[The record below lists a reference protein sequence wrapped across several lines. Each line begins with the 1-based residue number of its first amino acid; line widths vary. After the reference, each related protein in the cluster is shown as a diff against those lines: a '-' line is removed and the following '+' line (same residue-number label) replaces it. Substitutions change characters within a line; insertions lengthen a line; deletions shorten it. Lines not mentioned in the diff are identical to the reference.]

1 MDLNLGGSKK
11 KQHHVRKKY
20 SIITLDLFKPTK
32 KSYPEFDYEKICK
45 EYLVIDLFVFWKSFR
60 IFPMI
65 YFPNKIS
72 HCILEHPLLNAILTV
87 AVMNGA
93 SLKWKED
100 ESSGEDERF
109 HDREAEEIV
118 RRLEQ
123 KYGGKRDKHGHK
135 IRFGCADD
143 YMDKTA
149 GYDLTDPFIDDT
161 EAYDEH
167 VPSALDT
174 ARGGFYVNKGKLE
187 FKSKYA
193 EGDEDSDVEDT
204 VIKKK
209 TVEKKRKIST
219 DEEVSDSKRTCI
231 FPPAKPSAD
240 NSSSLTEPVRRSNPQ
255 SPVRLSSAGAAPT
268 TKPRDAPRSRLLAQQ
283 YIKKRRLLGQP
294 PMAKI
299 QSPAVK
305 AAMGV
310 KKKLKP
316 QAKRTTVTMTGED
329 LAGFLKDMTGGELEA
344 VEGMEGIISETKEI
358 FQKTTSI
365 PIEHDTDVDKPVT
378 PPTEKVPQSQASSSG
393 LAGSSSIVAIPKRS
407 PGRPSG
413 SKIQHKQM
421 PIMSDRLRA
430 MIDTY
435 KQKTKEFG
443 APNKKIRLPPSLV
456 DLCIR
461 IEEQCTLEHFNHQQK
476 TRIFDLLANWVCVQR
491 NSLYIR
497 MKAHRDRHEPSAA
510 SDSDINADEPMSETK
525 EAPRSMNDEKV
536 LGSNDSSSSIITI
549 SSSPAIPDSSPKSP
563 EALTLE
569 KKEQLIG
576 VKNTTSSDAARSS
589 GTKHTPATKEGTEKI
604 GTASDTTLPSISV
617 TKYLD
622 SSACSK
628 TAFNPSKA
636 PPTTTVTGTLNN
648 TQLLSM
654 FATMMQQTR
663 GDSIL
668 QQQRF
673 VDSLTAQ
680 MNAHLLSSKQQSEL
694 LSQFQLTLNNLS
706 KMTTITP
713 TSSVKS
719 PASSKPTVSKS
730 DPQPS
735 KSQPKPNR
743 ALANGSSNSSPIK
756 GFKQPKN
763 EKASRAL
770 KEINN
775 ALAQVVSEVEK
786 ALIHTEN
793 EYVKEKM
800 RTEKEGKIAPP
811 KRFLWT
817 DPLRAALKKQVTLL
831 FASLEQHG
839 DPTHI
844 TNTTVVQYLYYTV
857 RPLFKDY
864 VKFRDLV
871 LEILRLCPERR
882 QLVLIP
888 EMKAFIELSDASKA
902 QSGVS
907 QVTSKTLK
915 TSRTDS
921 SSAKISPNKN
931 ISNAELRQASITNA
945 ADFRSSNTVDRKEN
959 CSVKCSNGMEV
970 EILAGSSRSSVLLT
984 PKLTS
989 GQKVILVR
997 ESKER
1002 EKLLGE
1008 KAVAEK
1014 TLKGCEEIEQ
1024 KLQEQKEREVA
1035 ENRKRDEEAIKKW
1048 EQEASIEKKLE
1059 AERLEAS
1066 RDEDE
1071 ELGAVESVIFAM
1083 RPKDSDLQE
1092 IEEVELGAD
1101 TEVDMNTEEDVNVD
1115 QRNGS
1120 QMCNSESEQACSST
1134 ETEQHVKMKSCNNG
1148 LSEQSSP
1155 QDPVT
1160 KMSVQPVHPYSMPR
1174 ITRSQS
1180 SRQTN
1185 VVHFTSSYKQPSPVT
1200 VTASQKFHTGVSV
1213 CATTAN
1219 SSSRFS
1225 EAYKHSNSSQQHST
1239 TLQQAMQEITSIASP
1254 DSQASNYQSS
1264 CVQEQPSWGVK
1275 QLSVSS
1281 PPLPN
1286 QPLTLHSTSSSHST
1300 ALTHA
1305 SGTFTTSQ
1313 MTQQQPA
1320 FFPYSAQQRHISSKN
1335 LQSQHTPTIRHAS
1348 QVSQQQENQHQHGP
1362 IQHPYSY
1369 PSSTYCT
1376 TTNIQKASLPT
1387 CSIPHNA
1394 SRAYNSV
1401 LSSQKVIYPQHS
1413 VSSAGCSSA
1422 FSPLSQPPTRQQ
1434 QLMTHES
1441 SDSYQQQQFLLQ
1453 QQQKQRQKQL
1463 YGEQQQQQVNATQDH
1478 QMYSNWR

>member
-45 EYLVIDLFVFWKSFR
+45 EYL
-60 IFPMI
+60 
-65 YFPNKIS
+65 
-72 HCILEHPLLNAILTV
+72 
-87 AVMNGA
+87 
-93 SLKWKED
+93 KED

-344 VEGMEGIISETKEI
+344 VEGMEGIISETKE
-358 FQKTTSI
+358 
-365 PIEHDTDVDKPVT
+365 
-378 PPTEKVPQSQASSSG
+378 
-393 LAGSSSIVAIPKRS
+393 
-407 PGRPSG
+407 
-413 SKIQHKQM
+413 HKQM

-1024 KLQEQKEREVA
+1024 KLQEQKERE
-1035 ENRKRDEEAIKKW
+1035 
-1048 EQEASIEKKLE
+1048 E

-1134 ETEQHVKMKSCNNG
+1134 ETEQHVKMKSCSNG